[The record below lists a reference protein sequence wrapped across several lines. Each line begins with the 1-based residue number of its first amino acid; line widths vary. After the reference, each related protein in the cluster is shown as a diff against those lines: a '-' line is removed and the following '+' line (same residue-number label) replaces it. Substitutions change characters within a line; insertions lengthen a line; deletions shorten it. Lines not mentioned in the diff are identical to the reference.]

1 MEYGQCYE
9 WKYVHYMGSRKIT
22 IQLERSD
29 GGSVKKRPPH
39 PQSLKINFNFI
50 AGKDKGCRMMGKVY
64 KPRPQ

>member
-1 MEYGQCYE
+1 
-9 WKYVHYMGSRKIT
+9 MGSVMNGNMCT
-22 IQLERSD
+22 IWGQEKLQFNSGVT

-50 AGKDKGCRMMGKVY
+50 AGKDKGCGMMGKVY